1 MSEIE
6 LKACP
11 FCGSAR
17 IEDIGGLQSGPNP
30 RCSACGARPPGPFS
44 EGKRSAVDVWNT
56 RAPQWKLIE
65 FNEDGEPT
73 NVPADTPILVP
84 PTKRLGMTV
93 AKWNPLDGWETE
105 TCSEWVG
112 MYRPTHFQPLSAPP
126 EVPQ

>member
-6 LKACP
+6 LKDAYIV
-11 FCGSAR
+11 GELRHILATGEGDMLWINRHHAAALLSA
-17 IEDIGGLQSGPNP
+17 IDSP
-30 RCSACGARPPGPFS
+30 
-44 EGKRSAVDVWNT
+44 
-56 RAPQWKLIE
+56 APQWQPIE

-112 MYRPTHFQPLSAPP
+112 MYSPKHFQPLPAPP
-126 EVPQ
+126 EESP

>member
-1 MSEIE
+1 MDSIE
-6 LKACP
+6 KKARELLAAEYVKE
-11 FCGSAR
+11 GRAVSAQETMQGHDLTAHAEY
-17 IEDIGGLQSGPNP
+17 IVLHAIVAAL
-30 RCSACGARPPGPFS
+30 
-44 EGKRSAVDVWNT
+44 T
-56 RAPQWKLIE
+56 PQWQRIE

-112 MYRPTHFQPLSAPP
+112 MYRPTHFQPLPAPP